1 MASLN
6 SIGVKLIASG
16 KEPIVDIIAVHGLHG
31 DAYKTWTAKPEKA
44 GGAEV
49 MWLRDLLP
57 TEIPNARILA
67 YGYDS
72 DPGKFLG
79 GASTSMVHHHAFT
92 LVSELY
98 FFRRREHERRRPI
111 IFVCHSLGGIVVKR
125 ALIYSNSCNLSHNVH
140 LRAIKVS
147 TYGVLFLGTPHMGS
161 DLAKW
166 GKMAEM
172 IFRLVTPKALVDS
185 NSALLKTLE
194 SNSETLQNITDN
206 FLGISR
212 DFKLFF
218 CWEELKTSIPGVG
231 KELIVEYS
239 SAAPEAL
246 ADAGRAAIH
255 ANHSDMCK
263 FYDVNSPGWNVVA
276 GCLYDFA
283 QQASA
288 AIERGW
294 AQETRR
300 NVQETRDYVTNVIQ
314 NTEER
319 LSSTPMLPH
328 NSRTSS
334 PGSMRVV
341 TRGVEGGF
349 IQPDE
354 ISEFGEHYESA
365 NTSHNLLLIKNTPFV
380 KPLSLQENKYFEGG
394 DDELKIIHSIL
405 TDQNKRVVSIS
416 GVTGA
421 GKTHLA
427 REYFFHRKSEFP
439 GGAFWIDCKHSGDT
453 LSTESLDLGYC
464 MIAEELGLSNQQNI
478 NKHQNVDPKLSTRF
492 EVNNWFDKHDGWLL
506 VLDGANVETNNEVNL
521 LSEYVPKSKGGSIIL
536 TTLNSSFAGAARLG
550 SPERLD
556 LGRITEDEAVRMVMH
571 YSQINSPSGVEV
583 EAAKKLVK
591 HLEYNPLA
599 IQSAGSYIKGKKVS
613 VSDYLKK
620 YEKRPFVEREFLEP
634 FHIIFDRLDIRYEEA
649 GNLLRLIAFL
659 HREIPVQMLEFGI
672 KYIPQ
677 HIQVRAGDADRRDLN
692 NTIGHLLAYSMVDRI
707 GKQSDDVQIDTLVIH
722 SVIQEVC
729 ISRLRKTPGELKK
742 WLELA
747 IGMYCKSF
755 DTMELRQYR
764 AKFLV
769 SDYRRYELHG
779 VRLLEHA
786 NKHKLAKVE
795 LERVLEKLR
804 EAINGDDQT
813 EGPRISMFASGSGSD
828 SAPETPSVSPESSRH
843 PTWNDNPGVVR
854 PAGSSQIGSV
864 DRLREHLSQKE
875 HWRRLAE
882 HDTSYD
888 SDIEYQP
895 TRRPHRTHFPRPR
908 TGEKPYTFRYEPPGI
923 PRNGQYMNSRHTNDQ
938 SQPADTE
945 KNSPLGS
952 RLRSLLRAPTGFSS
966 IPPQSQ
972 YNWPWNRN
980 HSPPQSAPLQSPS
993 TPMQATQGNSTFP
1006 ISSGVQTPVRG
1017 RSPVRKGWGSLSGIQ
1032 LPIDLVPNSYGGD
1045 GLHAPAYDD
1054 DSLHADPEEFPFGG
1068 SGGPSHYLPPQ
1079 IKTPVDYQGKG
1090 GILDMPYEPSHTV
1103 AVNQTKPFSPG
1114 FSPSRDLS
1122 SSPIARSIVGPRYDR
1137 PPSAAWSEPILEHED
1152 DYSPQA
1158 SPFSSTNMIRARS
1171 STAATSE
1178 RKSPRIAQLQGLAS
1192 TQALGHQ
1199 RSISG
1204 GGRPLPRSKANPIHR
1219 VVSEPLQVLSTE
1231 PNRASH
1237 SPGLGIDGLH
1247 IPFGLPEVTVAPHS
1261 PDIMTSERFAGG
1273 MLRSED
1279 EDLLRGEH
1287 YLGERRSSVPER
1299 AVEVGS
1305 TDMQRSISE
1314 PIAGLGVS
1322 IRRRSPLREQKSHN
1336 D

>member
-1 MASLN
+1 
-6 SIGVKLIASG
+6 
-16 KEPIVDIIAVHGLHG
+16 
-31 DAYKTWTAKPEKA
+31 
-44 GGAEV
+44 
-49 MWLRDLLP
+49 
-57 TEIPNARILA
+57 
-67 YGYDS
+67 
-72 DPGKFLG
+72 
-79 GASTSMVHHHAFT
+79 
-92 LVSELY
+92 
-98 FFRRREHERRRPI
+98 
-111 IFVCHSLGGIVVKR
+111 
-125 ALIYSNSCNLSHNVH
+125 
-140 LRAIKVS
+140 
-147 TYGVLFLGTPHMGS
+147 
-161 DLAKW
+161 
-166 GKMAEM
+166 
-172 IFRLVTPKALVDS
+172 
-185 NSALLKTLE
+185 
-194 SNSETLQNITDN
+194 
-206 FLGISR
+206 
-212 DFKLFF
+212 
-218 CWEELKTSIPGVG
+218 
-231 KELIVEYS
+231 
-239 SAAPEAL
+239 
-246 ADAGRAAIH
+246 
-255 ANHSDMCK
+255 
-263 FYDVNSPGWNVVA
+263 
-276 GCLYDFA
+276 
-283 QQASA
+283 
-288 AIERGW
+288 
-294 AQETRR
+294 
-300 NVQETRDYVTNVIQ
+300 
-314 NTEER
+314 
-319 LSSTPMLPH
+319 
-328 NSRTSS
+328 
-334 PGSMRVV
+334 
-341 TRGVEGGF
+341 
-349 IQPDE
+349 
-354 ISEFGEHYESA
+354 
-365 NTSHNLLLIKNTPFV
+365 
-380 KPLSLQENKYFEGG
+380 
-394 DDELKIIHSIL
+394 
-405 TDQNKRVVSIS
+405 
-416 GVTGA
+416 VTGA

-439 GGAFWIDCKHSGDT
+439 GGAFWIDCKHIGDT

-478 NKHQNVDPKLSTRF
+478 NKHQSVDPKLSTRF

-571 YSQINSPSGVEV
+571 YSQINSPSGAEI

-672 KYIPQ
+672 KFIPQ
-677 HIQVRAGDADRRDLN
+677 NIQVLAGDADRRDLN

-722 SVIQEVC
+722 SVVQEVC

-764 AKFLV
+764 ARFLV

-813 EGPRISMFASGSGSD
+813 EGPRISMFASGSD
-828 SAPETPSVSPESSRH
+828 SASETPSASPESSRH
-843 PTWNDNPGVVR
+843 PTWNDKPGVAR
-854 PAGSSQIGSV
+854 PAGNSQIGSI
-864 DRLREHLSQKE
+864 DRLQEYLNQKE
-875 HWRRLAE
+875 HWKRLAE

-895 TRRPHRTHFPRPR
+895 TRRPHRTHLPRPR
-908 TGEKPYTFRYEPPGI
+908 TGERPYTFRYEPPGI
-923 PRNGQYMNSRHTNDQ
+923 PRNGQVRIPMYSRPLDSQLVTENASPQYMNSRRTNDQ
-938 SQPADTE
+938 SQFADTE
-945 KNSPLGS
+945 QNSPLNS
-952 RLRSLLRAPTGFSS
+952 RAYLRSLLRTPSGFSS
-966 IPPQSQ
+966 VISPSQ
-972 YNWPWNRN
+972 YNWPWHRN
-980 HSPPQSAPLQSPS
+980 HSSPQSASLQSPS
-993 TPMQATQGNSTFP
+993 TFGQAPQGNSTFP
-1006 ISSGVQTPVRG
+1006 ISNGVQTPVRG
-1017 RSPVRKGWGSLSGIQ
+1017 RSPVRRGWESLSNIQ
-1032 LPIDLVPNSYGGD
+1032 LPIDQVPNSYSGD
-1045 GLHAPAYDD
+1045 GLHAPVYDD

-1068 SGGPSHYLPPQ
+1068 SGGPSHYLPPR

-1152 DYSPQA
+1152 DFSPHP
-1158 SPFSSTNMIRARS
+1158 SPFGSTNMIRARS
-1171 STAATSE
+1171 STAATNE
-1178 RKSPRIAQLQGLAS
+1178 RRSPRVSQLQGLDFRAS
-1192 TQALGHQ
+1192 VQALGHQ

-1204 GGRPLPRSKANPIHR
+1204 GGRPLPRSMVHPVHR
-1219 VVSEPLQVLSTE
+1219 IVSEPWQVSSTE
-1231 PNRASH
+1231 PNQVSH

-1261 PDIMTSERFAGG
+1261 PDIMPSERFAGG
-1273 MLRSED
+1273 MLRLDQD

-1287 YLGERRSSVPER
+1287 HLGERRSSVPER
-1299 AVEVGS
+1299 AIELGS

-1322 IRRRSPLREQKSHN
+1322 IRRRSPLLEQKSHN